1 MQVSLIGLRHL
12 EQARIPI
19 SARLNSGSGWM
30 DGMMLAL
37 DQAGA
42 RHSQCLYGTVME
54 NSMLFRVAEPVVN
67 IGQFLK

>member
-1 MQVSLIGLRHL
+1 
-12 EQARIPI
+12 
-19 SARLNSGSGWM
+19 M

-42 RHSQCLYGTVME
+42 RRSQCLYGTVME